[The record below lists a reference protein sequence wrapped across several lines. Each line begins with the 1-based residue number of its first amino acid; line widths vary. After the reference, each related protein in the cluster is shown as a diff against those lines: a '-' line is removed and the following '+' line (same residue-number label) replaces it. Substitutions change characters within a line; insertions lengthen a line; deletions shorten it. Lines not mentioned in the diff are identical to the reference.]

1 MGLEPTTLCTLDRV
15 LRVYTICMLMRDGE
29 GRKAGSCICIYT
41 CRVCSVCVGIEN
53 RECWN
58 LAVWDAVGKHISV
71 LVESLLIYIYM
82 LMRDEGRKK
91 QAWANRQQSK
101 ATQHTVH
108 LRLIASFSYIV
119 YSAPTSVPSQP
130 PPVSTASA
138 SGHPQP
144 YTGDYI
150 SLSSPATSAPLPP
163 LSSST
168 PSPSTS
174 QPTQKHKRRKSSRKS
189 KKRSPAA
196 MEVTFCS
203 DPSLY
208 TCTCTYIYLHICVPG
223 CCWRGKPLLVAGAV
237 SYELGAGPE

>member
-1 MGLEPTTLCTLDRV
+1 MGKQTTKQSNTAHCTSE
-15 LRVYTICMLMRDGE
+15 THC
-29 GRKAGSCICIYT
+29 
-41 CRVCSVCVGIEN
+41 
-53 RECWN
+53 
-58 LAVWDAVGKHISV
+58 
-71 LVESLLIYIYM
+71 LLFI
-82 LMRDEGRKK
+82 
-91 QAWANRQQSK
+91 
-101 ATQHTVH
+101 
-108 LRLIASFSYIV
+108 

-163 LSSST
+163 ISSST

-189 KKRSPAA
+189 KKRSPAG

-208 TCTCTYIYLHICVPG
+208 TCTCNSIRTYTYIFVSQG
-223 CCWRGKPLLVAGAV
+223 VAGGVNPSSLRGQSHMSSEQVQSEIQAIDSILQALSTGDYGLASMRGV
-237 SYELGAGPE
+237 AQLTGAGEATASQVTPPSHPHV